1 MISLT
6 PGSWPN
12 LRPLW
17 KIRATSAG
25 RCRVT
30 CPGITSTVTT
40 ATLSVSH
47 LPAEVPAGGCLWS
60 TAWVCRAELILRT
73 THYCSLRTIPAFLY
87 PWVGIHMEHR
97 LFPLMLASSISLRFC
112 HQCSSYVSSR
122 AWAIQADEDLIMVHF
137 PTHLLSGEVELV
149 HGSQFHPLGE
159 WPSFRSTTEGGYGC
173 ASSGDG
179 CLPRIRNV

>member
-1 MISLT
+1 MSRN
-6 PGSWPN
+6 N
-12 LRPLW
+12 LHCHHSHVVREP
-17 KIRATSAG
+17 SA
-25 RCRVT
+25 CRSA
-30 CPGITSTVTT
+30 CRR
-40 ATLSVSH
+40 LSVVH
-47 LPAEVPAGGCLWS
+47 GMGVH
-60 TAWVCRAELILRT
+60 RAELILRT

-97 LFPLMLASSISLRFC
+97 LFPLMLASSIFLIFC

-122 AWAIQADEDLIMVHF
+122 AWAIQADEDLIMVHL